1 MIKKVIVTFM
11 TILVLLITTS
21 CTKNP
26 TVENNDKMIV
36 VVTFDAMYELTKAIA
51 QDKVV
56 ITTMIPTGI
65 EPHDFEPKAKDMAM
79 LNTANLFVYNG
90 VEMESWVDKT
100 LAAVSND
107 ELVVVEA
114 SLNVELIP
122 ISDDHHDDHDDEHH
136 DEENEE
142 EHHHHG
148 EYDPHVWLSLPAVKV
163 QAYNIKE
170 ALVMIDQDNAAFYQ
184 DNYDQFILDVDSLYQ
199 EYQEKF
205 SMISDRHFVTSHAAF
220 SYLAADFDLLQNSV
234 TNVFAEGEPTAK
246 QLAEL
251 VEYCREHNVKTI
263 FTEKMG
269 NTAISETLANEVGAK
284 VVKIYTI
291 ETPEDNLSYL
301 ERMSHNLS
309 ALYES
314 MN

>member
-1 MIKKVIVTFM
+1 MIT
-11 TILVLLITTS
+11 
-21 CTKNP
+21 
-26 TVENNDKMIV
+26 
-36 VVTFDAMYELTKAIA
+36 
-51 QDKVV
+51 
-56 ITTMIPTGI
+56 TGI
-65 EPHDFEPKAKDMAM
+65 EPHDFEPKAKDMAI

-100 LAAVSND
+100 LAALNND

-114 SLNVELIP
+114 SLNVVLIP
-122 ISDDHHDDHDDEHH
+122 LGEDHHNDHDDED
-136 DEENEE
+136 DEDD
-142 EHHHHG
+142 HHHG

-170 ALVMIDQDNAAFYQ
+170 ALIMIDQDNASFYQ
-184 DNYDQFILDVDSLYQ
+184 ENYDQFILDVDALYQ
-199 EYQEKF
+199 EYLDKF
-205 SMISDRHFVTSHAAF
+205 SQVSDRHFVTSHAAF
-220 SYLAADFDLLQNSV
+220 SYLAADFDLIQNSV

-269 NTAISETLANEVGAK
+269 NTAISETLANEVGAT

-291 ETPEDNLSYL
+291 ETAEDNMSYL
-301 ERMSHNLS
+301 ERMSHNLNV
-309 ALYES
+309 LYES

>member
-1 MIKKVIVTFM
+1 MIKKAIVTFI
-11 TILVLLITTS
+11 TILMLLITTS
-21 CTKNP
+21 CTSKP
-26 TVENNDKMIV
+26 TVVNDDKIIV

-51 QDKVV
+51 QDKVT

-65 EPHDFEPKAKDMAM
+65 EPHDFEPKAKDMAI

-100 LAAVSND
+100 LAALNND

-114 SLNVELIP
+114 SLNVVLIP
-122 ISDDHHDDHDDEHH
+122 LGEDHHNDHDDED
-136 DEENEE
+136 DEDD
-142 EHHHHG
+142 HHHG

-170 ALVMIDQDNAAFYQ
+170 ALIMIDQDNASFYQ
-184 DNYDQFILDVDSLYQ
+184 ENYDQFILDVDALYQ
-199 EYQEKF
+199 EYLDKF
-205 SMISDRHFVTSHAAF
+205 SQVSDRHFVTSHAAF
-220 SYLAADFDLLQNSV
+220 SYLAADFDLIQNSV

-269 NTAISETLANEVGAK
+269 NTAISETLANEVGAT

-291 ETPEDNLSYL
+291 ETAEDNMSYL
-301 ERMSHNLS
+301 ERMSHNLNV
-309 ALYES
+309 LYES

>member
-1 MIKKVIVTFM
+1 MIKKAIVTFI
-11 TILVLLITTS
+11 TILMLLITTS
-21 CTKNP
+21 CTSKP
-26 TVENNDKMIV
+26 TVVNDDKIIV

-51 QDKVV
+51 QDKVT

-65 EPHDFEPKAKDMAM
+65 EPHDFEPKAKDMAI

-100 LAAVSND
+100 LAALNND

-114 SLNVELIP
+114 SLNVVLIP
-122 ISDDHHDDHDDEHH
+122 LGEDHHNDHDDED
-136 DEENEE
+136 DEDD
-142 EHHHHG
+142 HHHG

-170 ALVMIDQDNAAFYQ
+170 ALIMIDQDNASFYQ
-184 DNYDQFILDVDSLYQ
+184 ENYDQFILDVDALYQ
-199 EYQEKF
+199 EYLDKF
-205 SMISDRHFVTSHAAF
+205 SQVSDRHFVTSHAAF
-220 SYLAADFDLLQNSV
+220 SYLAADFDLIQNSV
-234 TNVFAEGEPTAK
+234 TNVYAEGEPTAK

-269 NTAISETLANEVGAK
+269 NTAISETLANEVGAT

-291 ETPEDNLSYL
+291 ETAEDNMSYL
-301 ERMSHNLS
+301 ERMSHNLNV
-309 ALYES
+309 LYES